1 LSRGRANLKF
11 QTRRGAVSAPFEAS
25 EVTSPLRHAYHI
37 HSEQRKCYN
46 RTAMSS
52 IIEVKNVVK
61 KFGPIT
67 AVAGVDLE
75 VVEGECFGL
84 LGPNGAGK
92 TSLVRMIIAA
102 SPITSGSILVD
113 GRDITVEPRK
123 IKANIGVVPQ
133 EENLDP
139 DLTVLE
145 NLLVFSR
152 YFDIP
157 GKEAKERA
165 LSNLQ
170 FFELQDRQK
179 SKIEELSGGM
189 KRRLLI
195 ARALMNRPRLII
207 LDEPTVGLDPQTRHL
222 VWQKLSSL
230 KQQGVT
236 LLLCTQNMEEA
247 WRLCDRLAIMNEG
260 KIVALDSPQKLL
272 AEYGGMQ
279 IVEARLRHEERRDLV
294 QAKLS
299 ERGFVWQDIE
309 DMLHIYQGDS
319 QVLDE
324 ELKNELII
332 TSQHAPTLEDV
343 FLRLTRRS
351 LRE

>member
-1 LSRGRANLKF
+1 
-11 QTRRGAVSAPFEAS
+11 
-25 EVTSPLRHAYHI
+25 
-37 HSEQRKCYN
+37 
-46 RTAMSS
+46 MST
-52 IIEVKNVVK
+52 IIKARNVFK
-61 KFGPIT
+61 RFGTIT
-67 AVAGVDLE
+67 AVAGLDLD
-75 VVEGECFGL
+75 VEQGECFGL

-102 SPITSGSILVD
+102 SPLSEGSITVD
-113 GRDITVEPRK
+113 GIDIAVKPRK
-123 IKANIGVVPQ
+123 IKANLGVVPQ

-157 GKEAKERA
+157 GKEARERA

-170 FFELQDRQK
+170 FFELQERHK
-179 SKIEELSGGM
+179 AKIDELSGGM

-195 ARALMNRPRLII
+195 ARALMSKPKLLI

-222 VWQKLSSL
+222 VWQKLIAL

-260 KIVALDSPQKLL
+260 KIVALGSPQELL
-272 AEYGGMQ
+272 ATYGSSQ
-279 IVEARLRHEERRDLV
+279 VIEARPRSAEKRAAIQSRLT
-294 QAKLS
+294 A
-299 ERGFVWQDIE
+299 RGFQWHEIE
-309 DMLHIYQGDS
+309 DMLHIYQGKD
-319 QVLDE
+319 QVLDA
-324 ELKNELII
+324 ELESELDI
-332 TSQHAPTLEDV
+332 TSRHAPTLEDV